1 MDQGSCLST
10 SGCAGNGF
18 KCAWGVGLAACARS
32 WGARGARVPAWQRYD
47 AGVLVRRTSGR
58 LYWLHPVR
66 PRVVACVE
74 TGGSGC
80 GRVSGQGRCSGGV
93 FFSLE
98 ILFTLLCLATSAV
111 DESCACA
118 GVAGAADSL
127 AILPAL
133 GDAQRRNAAAA
144 PCVCIAGALRL
155 QSWRRRRSAHG
166 RRSTAAGRPMW
177 RPRDEVAGPPH
188 PRRLCGRGVGACS
201 AGVDQ

>member
-1 MDQGSCLST
+1 MGGGV
-10 SGCAGNGF
+10 SGLCEVLG
-18 KCAWGVGLAACARS
+18 CAWGARASVAAVRCGCACAAHL
-32 WGARGARVPAWQRYD
+32 GQT
-47 AGVLVRRTSGR
+47 VLVASRPSEGRRVRGNGWEWVWTSLWTREGFG
-58 LYWLHPVR
+58 W
-66 PRVVACVE
+66 C
-74 TGGSGC
+74 
-80 GRVSGQGRCSGGV
+80 

-127 AILPAL
+127 AMLPAL